1 MGFLWWKENKTEMNR
16 FNVWYLAKNYNEK
29 VYTGCGWKCFSK
41 YYFFLEDRLIEGQNC
56 TRWQLSVIFISLAL
70 TSYKLIFPETNIL
83 PMYSFVLIIQIL
95 APDTDVGEVSLINTG
110 SEAVP

>member
-1 MGFLWWKENKTEMNR
+1 MFDSS
-16 FNVWYLAKNYNEK
+16 KNYNEK

-41 YYFFLEDRLIEGQNC
+41 YFFLEDRLIEGQNC
-56 TRWQLSVIFISLAL
+56 TRWQLSVIFISL
-70 TSYKLIFPETNIL
+70 TSCKIMFPETNIL